1 MYILL
6 DSHRGYEQYTV
17 LCMASLARMASVLL
31 EYRVCSD
38 ITGNKKITVP
48 AAISILYH
56 VHELP
61 LFDFM

>member
-1 MYILL
+1 
-6 DSHRGYEQYTV
+6 
-17 LCMASLARMASVLL
+17 MASLARMASVLL